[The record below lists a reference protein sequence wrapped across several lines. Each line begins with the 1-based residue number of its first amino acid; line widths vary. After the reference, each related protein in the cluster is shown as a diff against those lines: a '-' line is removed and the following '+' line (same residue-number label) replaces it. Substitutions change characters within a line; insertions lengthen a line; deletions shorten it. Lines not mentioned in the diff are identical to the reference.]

1 MLRIFFSN
9 LRSRIVF
16 LVLLALIPALGLI
29 LYANLSTRRANIA
42 EVHQETLRV
51 AQIAARQQQLLI
63 EGTGQLLAGIAE
75 TPQLHNGSPTDC
87 AAFLK
92 NLLVGESRYS
102 NFSVAD
108 LAGNIICS
116 ARSLPQTG
124 NLADQSWFGRVS
136 QSRAVAVGHYQKDP
150 LSNKFILPIG
160 YPLLDSQG
168 QVEAVLVAWLELA
181 WFDQL
186 AVAADLPTDSA
197 LGVVDRQGTILAR
210 YPNPAQF
217 VGRVNPDSPVV
228 QAVRA
233 HQEEGMGETVGLD
246 GVRRL
251 FAFTPLFKSQDQNE
265 AYVSAGIPTEVA
277 LAKADRL
284 SQLNLSALALSAL
297 LALVA
302 AWLGSDLFIL
312 RRVRRL
318 VKATRQLTAGDWS
331 VRSGIDNSPD
341 EVGELG
347 RAFDEMTDTLQ
358 AQQRD
363 LQQAEQR
370 YRTLFE
376 GAPLMD
382 VIVNIEDGQPII
394 ADCND
399 LFVHTLGYQRS
410 EILGQPIEAFYSPGS
425 RAKLHDALQTKI
437 GQPLTEERELMTR
450 DGRIIQTLLRAFPEI
465 DEQGRVTGRRS
476 MYIDIS
482 ERKQAEEAL
491 QASQARLAGIVNIS
505 EDAIIAI
512 NPVQQITLFS
522 QGAENIFGY
531 PAAEMVGG
539 SLDVLLPKEYRAGH
553 QQRVVNFMA
562 SGDVLRPMNSRGLV
576 FGQRKNGK
584 IFPAEASISQFE
596 VGGEKM
602 LVVRLRDITERK
614 RTEAEL
620 QRYQTQL
627 EEMVATR
634 TSELMAAVA
643 QLEQEIA
650 ERKRVEVELSE
661 AKVMAE
667 VANRAKS
674 EFLAHMSH
682 ELRTPLNGIMGYAQI
697 LQREARRRGEE
708 EMNWLL
714 DGLSTV
720 HRSSEHLLTLIN
732 DILDL
737 SKIEAGRMDL
747 HPVTFR
753 VNEFLQMIADMAR
766 LQAEQ
771 KGLAFKYDILSTL
784 PAVVRSD
791 PRRLRQILL
800 NLLSNAVKFTEQ
812 GQIIFKVS
820 AMEANLVEQSEY
832 LFRFEVVDSGIGI
845 APAQWEEIFQP
856 FRQIDGTHTAEGVG
870 LGLPISR
877 KLAELMGGELH
888 VESRP
893 SQGSTFWLEVRLPAV
908 ADWVEIPRDSNVI
921 GYQGLRRK
929 ILIIDDNRDNRAVLV
944 NLLSPLGFDVVEAV
958 DGLEGLLRAS
968 ETRPDLILL
977 DLVMPGLSGLEV
989 AQHLRQ
995 SPQLSEVVII
1005 AVSASAFGVT
1015 RQQSLMAGCN
1025 DFLSKPVQ
1033 VEMVLDMLQRYLGL
1047 TWIYD
1052 ERQKS
1057 GDENGKIQLE
1067 EISLSSTDLDA
1078 SLRGPS
1084 PAEAALIFEL
1094 AQMGDIIGIRSQLT
1108 QLKQR
1113 DENLAPFV
1121 AEVHRLTKS
1130 FDLEKICNLVKP
1142 YMEEGY
1148 GI

>member
-1 MLRIFFSN
+1 MLRFFLAN
-9 LRSRIVF
+9 LRSRIVL
-16 LVLLALIPALGLI
+16 LVLLALLPALGLI
-29 LYANLSTRRANIA
+29 LYANLSTRRANITQA
-42 EVHQETLRV
+42 HQETLRV
-51 AQIAARQQQLLI
+51 AQIASRQQQLLV
-63 EGTGQLLAGIAE
+63 EDTGQLLAGLAQI
-75 TPQLHNGSPTDC
+75 PQLHNSSSANC
-87 AAFLK
+87 AAFLG
-92 NLLVGESRYS
+92 NLLAKDSRYA
-102 NFSVAD
+102 NFGVAD

-116 ARSLPQTG
+116 ARSLPPPVS
-124 NLADQSWFGRVS
+124 LAGQSWFQQVPQNRE
-136 QSRAVAVGHYQKDP
+136 ATVGNYQKDP
-150 LSNKFILPIG
+150 LTNKFVLPIG
-160 YPLLDSQG
+160 YPLLDAAG
-168 QVEAVLVAWLELA
+168 QPEAVLLTWLDLT

-186 AVAADLPTDSA
+186 GVAAGLPAGSVLAVIDW
-197 LGVVDRQGTILAR
+197 QGTILAR
-210 YPNPAQF
+210 YPDPVGF
-217 VGRVNPDSPVV
+217 VGRIYPDSPVV
-228 QAVRA
+228 QAVRT
-233 HQEEGMGETVGLD
+233 HQGEGTGETVGLD

-251 FAFTPLFKSQDQNE
+251 YAFTPLFKNLDQE
-265 AYVSAGIPTEVA
+265 EVYVSVGIPTDVA
-277 LAKADRL
+277 LAEVDRL
-284 SQLNLSALALSAL
+284 SQLNLSALVLSAL

-312 RRVRRL
+312 RRVKKL
-318 VKATRQLTAGDWS
+318 VNATRQLAAGDWS
-331 VRSGIDNSPD
+331 VRSGIANSPD

-347 RAFDEMTDTLQ
+347 HAFDEMTGTLQ
-358 AQQRD
+358 SQQRE

-382 VIVNIEDGQPII
+382 VIVRIQDGHPII
-394 ADCND
+394 ADCNE
-399 LFVHTLGYQRS
+399 LFARTLGYERA
-410 EILGQPIEAFYSPGS
+410 EILGQSIEIFYTPSSQAKSQYVRKTLTGRPIT
-425 RAKLHDALQTKI
+425 D
-437 GQPLTEERELMTR
+437 ERELVTR
-450 DGRIIQTLLRAFPEI
+450 EGQVIQTLLQSFPET
-465 DEQGRVTGRRS
+465 DGQGQVSEIRA
-476 MYIDIS
+476 MYVDIT
-482 ERKQAEEAL
+482 ERKQAEAAL

-512 NPVQQITLFS
+512 NPAQEITLFS
-522 QGAENIFGY
+522 QGAEKIFGY
-531 PAAEMVGG
+531 QAEEMVGQP
-539 SLDVLLPKEYRAGH
+539 LDLLLPKEYRAAH
-553 QQRVVNFMA
+553 RQKVQSFMT

-576 FGQRKNGK
+576 FGQRKAGK

-620 QRYQTQL
+620 ERYQTQL

-634 TSELMAAVA
+634 TGELLAAVA
-643 QLEQEIA
+643 QLEQEVA
-650 ERKRVEVELSE
+650 ERKRVEAELSE

-697 LQREARRRGEE
+697 LQREARRRGEA

-714 DGLSTV
+714 EGLSTV

-771 KGLAFKYDILSTL
+771 KELAFKYDILSPL
-784 PAVVRSD
+784 PTVVRGD
-791 PRRLRQILL
+791 PRRLRQVLL

-812 GQIIFKVS
+812 GQVTFSVS
-820 AMEANLVEQSEY
+820 ATEADLREQSEY
-832 LFRFEVVDSGIGI
+832 LFRFEVADSGIGI
-845 APAQWEEIFQP
+845 APGQWEQIFQP
-856 FRQIDGTHTAEGVG
+856 FHQIDGLHSIEGAG

-888 VESRP
+888 VESHTG
-893 SQGSTFWLEVRLPAV
+893 QGSTFWLEVRLPV
-908 ADWVEIPRDSNVI
+908 VTDWVDAPAASHIV
-921 GYQGLRRK
+921 GYEGSRYK
-929 ILIIDDNRDNRAVLV
+929 ILVIDDNRDNRAVLV
-944 NLLSPLGFDVVEAV
+944 NLLAPLGFEVMEAV
-958 DGLEGLLRAS
+958 DGLEGLLKAS
-968 ETRPDLILL
+968 ETRPDLVLL

-995 SPQLSEVVII
+995 SPELNEVIII

-1015 RQQSLMAGCN
+1015 RQQSLAAGCN

-1033 VEMVLDMLQRYLGL
+1033 VEMVLDTLQRYLGL
-1047 TWIYD
+1047 TWILG
-1052 ERQKS
+1052 EQ
-1057 GDENGKIQLE
+1057 GHIGGENGKVNSE
-1067 EISLSSTDLDA
+1067 EVSPSPP
-1078 SLRGPS
+1078 GPDTLPVGPP
-1084 PAEAALIFEL
+1084 PAEAALLFEL
-1094 AQMGDIIGIRSQLT
+1094 AQMGDIVGIRSRLA
-1108 QLKQR
+1108 QLKQA
-1113 DENLAPFV
+1113 DENLSPFV
-1121 AEVHRLTKS
+1121 AEIQRLTKS

>member
-1 MLRIFFSN
+1 MLRLFLSN

-16 LVLLALIPALGLI
+16 LVLLALFPALGLI
-29 LYANLSTRRANIA
+29 LYANLGTRQTHIA
-42 EVHQETLRV
+42 EAHRETLGV
-51 AQIAARQQQLLI
+51 VQIASRQQQLLI
-63 EGTGQLLAGIAE
+63 DGARQLLLGLVQI
-75 TPQLHNGSPTDC
+75 PQLHNESATAC
-87 AAFLK
+87 APLFDD
-92 NLLVGESRYS
+92 LLLRDSRYT
-102 NFSVAD
+102 NLAIAD
-108 LAGNIICS
+108 LEGRIICS
-116 ARSLPQTG
+116 ARPLPKPL
-124 NLADQSWFGRVS
+124 NLAVQPWFQRVW
-136 QSRAVAVGHYQKDP
+136 QSRDLAVGAYQND
-150 LSNKFILPIG
+150 SGNAKFVLPIG
-160 YPLLDSQG
+160 YPLLDSTG
-168 QVEAVLVAWLELA
+168 QPQAVLFALLDLA
-181 WFDQL
+181 WFDEL
-186 AVAADLPTDSA
+186 ARVVGLPAGSA
-197 LGVVDRQGTILAR
+197 LSVTDRQGTILTR
-210 YPNPAQF
+210 F
-217 VGRVNPDSPVV
+217 PDPSQWTGQTISNSPVV
-228 QAVRA
+228 QAIQAGQVEGT
-233 HQEEGMGETVGLD
+233 EEAPGVD
-246 GVRRL
+246 GVTRL
-251 FAFTPLFKSQDQNE
+251 YAFTPLFDSQDQNE
-265 AYVSAGIPTEVA
+265 VYVTAGIPTEVA
-277 LAKADRL
+277 LAEADRL
-284 SQLNLSALALSAL
+284 SQFNLSALALGAL

-318 VKATRQLTAGDWS
+318 VKVTHQLAAGDWR
-331 VRSGIDNSPD
+331 VRSGIANSSD
-341 EVGELG
+341 EVGALG

-358 AQQRD
+358 TQQRE

-382 VIVNIEDGQPII
+382 VILKIQHGQPVI

-399 LFVHTLGYQRS
+399 LFAKTLGYQRVELLEKS
-410 EILGQPIEAFYSPGS
+410 IEAFYTPVS
-425 RAKLHDALQTKI
+425 RLKSQQARQTMTDRPI
-437 GQPLTEERELMTR
+437 TDDRELLTR
-450 DGRIIQTLLRAFPEI
+450 EGRVIQTLLQAFPET
-465 DEQGRVTGRRS
+465 DEQGQVIGIRA
-476 MYIDIS
+476 MYVDIS

-505 EDAIIAI
+505 EDAIITI
-512 NPVQQITLFS
+512 NSAQYITLFS
-522 QGAENIFGY
+522 QGAEKIFGY
-531 PAAEMVGG
+531 LAEEMVGLP
-539 SLDVLLPKEYRAGH
+539 LDILLPKEYQAGH
-553 QQRVVNFMA
+553 RQKVETFMA

-576 FGQRKNGK
+576 FGQRKSGRV
-584 IFPAEASISQFE
+584 FPAEASISQFE
-596 VGGEKM
+596 VGEEKM

-634 TSELMAAVA
+634 TGELLAAVA

-650 ERKRVEVELSE
+650 ERKRVEAELSE
-661 AKVMAE
+661 AKVLAE
-667 VANRAKS
+667 VANRTKS

-714 DGLSTV
+714 EGLSTI

-753 VNEFLQMIADMAR
+753 VNEFLQMVADMAR

-771 KGLAFKYDILSTL
+771 KGLAFKYNILSPL
-784 PAVVRSD
+784 PPAVRGD

-812 GQIIFKVS
+812 GQIIFSVS
-820 AMEANLVEQSEY
+820 AMEADHLEHSEH
-832 LFRFEVVDSGIGI
+832 LFRFEVSDTGIGV
-845 APAQWEEIFQP
+845 APGQWEEIFQP
-856 FRQIDGTHTAEGVG
+856 FRQVDGTRAAEGVG

-877 KLAELMGGELH
+877 KLTELMGGELH

-893 SQGSTFWLEVRLPAV
+893 DRGSTFWLEVRLAAV
-908 ADWVEIPRDSNVI
+908 ADWLETPLPSHIV
-921 GYQGLRRK
+921 GYQGPRHR
-929 ILIIDDNRDNRAVLV
+929 ILVVDDNRDNRSVLA
-944 NLLSPLGFDVVEAV
+944 NLLSPLGFEVVEAV
-958 DGLEGLLRAS
+958 DGLEGLFQAS
-968 ETRPDLILL
+968 ETRPDLVLL

-995 SPQLSEVVII
+995 SPELNEVVII

-1033 VEMVLDMLQRYLGL
+1033 VELVLDMLQRYLGL
-1047 TWIYD
+1047 TWIYN
-1052 ERQKS
+1052 EQHQG
-1057 GDENGKIQLE
+1057 GDENGKVQPE
-1067 EISLSSTDLDA
+1067 EISLSPVGLDA
-1078 SLRGPS
+1078 PLLGPP

-1094 AQMGDIIGIRSQLT
+1094 AQMGDIIGIRSRLA
-1108 QLKQR
+1108 QLKQS
-1113 DENLAPFV
+1113 DENMAPFV
-1121 AEVHRLTKS
+1121 AEVQRLTKS